1 MKSYFNFRIVC
12 LTLLVS
18 IGCPGFAGEKF
29 EFYNGVRSLGMGGA
43 RIAVVNDETAMLV
56 NPAALGKLRDYFVTV
71 ADPEISFGTSSQS
84 IIGADVTAFM
94 DPQTMLDKLINEPNV
109 QFHQR
114 VSLFPS
120 FVVQNFGIG
129 VYGNWVTDANVNLA
143 GTEYSLDYR
152 NDYAVVLGFNFRMF
166 DGKVKLG
173 FNARATN
180 RVQIDRNPTTTT
192 IPTASSGLTIE
203 NLAKEGFGIGSD
215 VGLILTGPWMLLP
228 TLAIVY
234 RDAGDTH
241 YNINDGLFYST
252 TERPTR
258 TPASLDVALALFPI
272 LGNKTRVA
280 FSLEYRDA
288 LSEDQEDIDDP
299 ARRTHVG
306 LEFNFS
312 DAFFIRFGYH
322 QRYFTTGVEL
332 AMYNYQLQFA
342 SYSEEIGTATA
353 TKEDKRFVGKFAFRF

>member
-1 MKSYFNFRIVC
+1 MHFRNFSKLIVLHFTLC
-12 LTLLVS
+12 TLTTH
-18 IGCPGFAGEKF
+18 AGEKF
-29 EFYNGVRSLGMGGA
+29 EYYNGVRSLAMGGA

-71 ADPEISFGTSSQS
+71 ADPEISFGTSSQA
-84 IIGADVTAFM
+84 IIGADITAFI
-94 DPQTMLDKLINEPNV
+94 DPQTMLDKLTSEKGV

-129 VYGNWVTDANVNLA
+129 VYGNYATNANVNLA
-143 GTEYSLDYR
+143 GTEYSLDYV
-152 NDYAVVLGFNFRMF
+152 NDYAVVLGFNFRLF

-180 RVQIDRNPTTTT
+180 RVEISRNSTTTT
-192 IPTASSGLTIE
+192 IPANSTGLTIE
-203 NLAKEGFGIGSD
+203 GLAKEGFGIGSD

-228 TLAIVY
+228 TIAVVY

-252 TERPTR
+252 SERPLR
-258 TPASLDVALALFPI
+258 TPSSLDVALAIFPI
-272 LGNKTRVA
+272 ISNKTRVS

-299 ARRTHVG
+299 MRRTHAG

-322 QRYFTTGVEL
+322 QRYFSTGLEISML
-332 AMYNYQLQFA
+332 NYQLQFA
-342 SYSEEIGTATA
+342 SYSEEIGTAA
-353 TKEDKRFVGKFAFRF
+353 LPVEDKRFVGKFAFRF